1 MYNAGHPL
9 TNACRE
15 ALAMSRIVSFVV
27 LFTIVVLVGGLSFM
41 VMSSFLLPMFLALV
55 LAVIFRPLHKWF
67 IARSAGHDRVAAGLT
82 TSAILLIVLI
92 PTLLIL
98 TRAAAEAFSL
108 ATELDPEV
116 VRQRLS
122 QLRREFHLEMP
133 PQDVQQTLEAMD
145 GPVDEIEYWSRQRDR
160 TVDRLAAPLKML
172 ENDTR
177 SIHVQLALEGEPR
190 ADDSFTL
197 EARQHI
203 AAAWQSLEDSLAGAR
218 AALDQHGPDA
228 PELAK
233 PLAEVPQ
240 AFRAFRESLLGTPTI
255 AWLRRQVNPSDE
267 QIEAFREEVRQTA
280 TPLALGTGQAVGG
293 YVGGVV
299 VGLGVM
305 ILSLY
310 YFLADGPAMIRALMH
325 LSPLD
330 DRYEEQLLNEFAT
343 ISRAVV
349 LATLLS
355 AFAQG
360 LLASIGYFF
369 AGFHSVFLLT
379 VMTMLLAMI
388 PFVGAA
394 AVWGAGSLW
403 LLFYEQRFYP
413 ALALAIYGALVVS
426 MIDNVIKPM
435 VLHGQSKLHP
445 LLALLS
451 ILGGIKA
458 MGPIGIFVG
467 PMGMAFLQ
475 ALLHMLHTELMAL
488 DDPQQPPKT
497 ISAPPAA

>member
-1 MYNAGHPL
+1 VRAQGGFG
-9 TNACRE
+9 
-15 ALAMSRIVSFVV
+15 MSRIVSFVV
-27 LFTIVVLVGGLSFM
+27 LVAIVVLVGALSFK

-82 TSAILLIVLI
+82 TAAILLIVLI

-98 TRAAAEAFSL
+98 SRAAAEAFSL

-116 VRQRLS
+116 VLERLS
-122 QLRREFHLEMP
+122 ELRRKLHLEMP
-133 PQDVQQTLEAMD
+133 PPEVQDTLESMATRL
-145 GPVDEIEYWSRQRDR
+145 DEIQDSLRLRNRPPDEVVGLVESLQRAAQFIHDQLG
-160 TVDRLAAPLKML
+160 LAGP
-172 ENDTR
+172 
-177 SIHVQLALEGEPR
+177 PR
-190 ADDSFTL
+190 AQDSFTP
-197 EARQHI
+197 EAREHV
-203 AAAWQSLEDSLAGAR
+203 AASWQSLEDALGQFHEVAHDPS
-218 AALDQHGPDA
+218 AA
-228 PELAK
+228 
-233 PLAEVPQ
+233 AEALPTVQ
-240 AFRAFRESLLGTPTI
+240 TAFRTFRESLLGSQTI
-255 AWLRRQVNPSDE
+255 AWLRRQVNPSAE
-267 QIEAFREEVRQTA
+267 QIAALQEEVRQMA
-280 TPLALGTGQAVGG
+280 TPLALGTGQRVGG
-293 YVGGVV
+293 IVGGLV

-305 ILSLY
+305 VLSLY
-310 YFLADGPAMIRALMH
+310 YFLADGPTMIRALMH

-330 DRYEEQLLNEFAT
+330 DRYEEQLLNEFST

-369 AGFHSVFLLT
+369 AGFESVFLLT
-379 VMTMLLAMI
+379 VVTMLLAMI

-394 AVWGAGSLW
+394 AVWGACSLW
-403 LLFYEQRFYP
+403 LLLYEQRLSAAI
-413 ALALAIYGALVVS
+413 ALAVYGSLVVS
-426 MIDNVIKPM
+426 MIDNLIKPM

-458 MGPIGIFVG
+458 LGPIGIFVG

-488 DDPQQPPKT
+488 DDPAQERAAKAAT
-497 ISAPPAA
+497 PAA

>member
-1 MYNAGHPL
+1 
-9 TNACRE
+9 
-15 ALAMSRIVSFVV
+15 MSRIVSFVALV
-27 LFTIVVLVGGLSFM
+27 TIVVLVGALSFK

-82 TSAILLIVLI
+82 TAAILLIVLI

-98 TRAAAEAFSL
+98 SRAAAEAFSL

-116 VRQRLS
+116 VRERLS

-133 PQDVQQTLEAMD
+133 AQEVQETLDAM
-145 GPVDEIEYWSRQRDR
+145 GRSVDEIEYWGRQQDKTTDR
-160 TVDRLAAPLKML
+160 IAMPLKSL
-172 ENDTR
+172 EDQMR
-177 SIHVQLALEGEPR
+177 LIHAQLSLAGPAR

-203 AAAWQSLEDSLAGAR
+203 AASWQTLNDVLGQAHASLDKGASDEPEFAKSLAEI
-218 AALDQHGPDA
+218 P
-228 PELAK
+228 P
-233 PLAEVPQ
+233 
-240 AFRAFRESLLGTPTI
+240 AFRAFSESLLGTQTV
-255 AWLRRQVNPSDE
+255 AWLRRQVNPSDD
-267 QIEAFREEVRQTA
+267 QIEAFREEVRQMA

-293 YVGGVV
+293 FVGGIV

-305 ILSLY
+305 IISLY

-330 DRYEEQLLNEFAT
+330 DRYEEQLLNEFST

-369 AGFHSVFLLT
+369 AGFESVFLLT
-379 VMTMLLAMI
+379 VVTMLLAMI

-394 AVWGAGSLW
+394 AVWGACSLW
-403 LLFYEQRFYP
+403 LLFYEQRMYP
-413 ALALAIYGALVVS
+413 ALALATYGALVVS
-426 MIDNVIKPM
+426 MIDNLIKPM

-451 ILGGIKA
+451 ILGGMKA
-458 MGPIGIFVG
+458 LGPIGIFVG

-488 DDPQQPPKT
+488 DDPAGVAKT
-497 ISAPPAA
+497 MPGPPAV

>member
-1 MYNAGHPL
+1 
-9 TNACRE
+9 
-15 ALAMSRIVSFVV
+15 MSRIVSFIV
-27 LFTIVVLVGGLSFM
+27 LLTIAILVGALSFM

-67 IARSAGHDRVAAGLT
+67 ISRSAGHVRVAAGMT

-108 ATELDPEV
+108 ATELDPAV
-116 VRQRLS
+116 VRERLS

-133 PQDVQQTLEAMD
+133 PQNVQDTLAAI
-145 GPVDEIEYWSRQRDR
+145 GFYVDEIADGIELPNQP
-160 TVDRLAAPLKML
+160 VDKIPEHLHQL
-172 ENDTR
+172 EAQLNV
-177 SIHVQLALEGEPR
+177 IHAQLAL
-190 ADDSFTL
+190 DDPKRVDESFNP

-203 AAAWQSLEDSLAGAR
+203 AASWQAFH
-218 AALDQHGPDA
+218 DQ
-228 PELAK
+228 ETR
-233 PLAEVPQ
+233 LAEAINDMPLFT
-240 AFRAFRESLLGTPTI
+240 ARFPETMAAYTTFRESLMGSQTV
-255 AWLRRQVNPSDE
+255 AWLRRQVNPDDD
-267 QIEAFREEVRQTA
+267 QIRAFQERIRQTA
-280 TPLALGTGQAVGG
+280 TPLAVGTGQAVGG
-293 YVGGVV
+293 FLGNVI

-305 ILSLY
+305 IISLY

-330 DRYEEQLLNEFAT
+330 DRYEEQLLNEFST

-369 AGFHSVFLLT
+369 AGFQSVFLLT
-379 VMTMLLAMI
+379 VVTMLLAMI

-394 AVWGAGSLW
+394 AVWGACSLW
-403 LLFYEQRFYP
+403 LLFYEQRSMA
-413 ALALAIYGALVVS
+413 ALALALYGALVVS
-426 MIDNVIKPM
+426 MIDNLIKPM

-451 ILGGIKA
+451 ILGGMKA
-458 MGPIGIFVG
+458 LGPIGIFVG

-475 ALLHMLHTELMAL
+475 ALLHMLHTEIVAL
-488 DDPQQPPKT
+488 DE
-497 ISAPPAA
+497 SAPRETPQLMPPVA

>member
-1 MYNAGHPL
+1 
-9 TNACRE
+9 
-15 ALAMSRIVSFVV
+15 MSRIVSFVV
-27 LFTIVVLVGGLSFM
+27 LLTIAILVGALSFM

-67 IARSAGHDRVAAGLT
+67 ISRSAGHVRVAAGLT

-98 TRAAAEAFSL
+98 TRAAAEAFTL

-116 VRQRLS
+116 VRERLS

-133 PQDVQQTLEAMD
+133 PQNVQETLSAIGFE
-145 GPVDEIEYWSRQRDR
+145 VDEISDGVHLHIR
-160 TVDRLAAPLKML
+160 TPEELVRHVQQLQTHLD
-172 ENDTR
+172 
-177 SIHVQLALEGEPR
+177 SIHTQLDLAGPPR
-190 ADDSFTL
+190 ADESFNL

-203 AAAWQSLEDSLAGAR
+203 AASWQAFH
-218 AALDQHGPDA
+218 DQVA
-228 PELAK
+228 Q
-233 PLAEVPQ
+233 LAERKNDMP
-240 AFRAFRESLLGTPTI
+240 AFAAEMPEVMQTYSTFRESLMGSPTL
-255 AWLRRQVNPSDE
+255 AWLRRQVNPTDE
-267 QIEAFREEVRQTA
+267 QILALKEEVRQGA
-280 TPLALGTGQAVGG
+280 TPLALGTGQAVSGFLG
-293 YVGGVV
+293 KFV

-310 YFLADGPAMIRALMH
+310 YFLADGPSMIRALMH

-330 DRYEEQLLNEFAT
+330 DRYEEQLLNEFST

-360 LLASIGYFF
+360 LLASIGYFLC
-369 AGFHSVFLLT
+369 GFHSVFLLT
-379 VMTMLLAMI
+379 VVTMLLAMI

-394 AVWGAGSLW
+394 AVWGACSLW
-403 LLFYEQRFYP
+403 LLFYEQRTMA
-413 ALALAIYGALVVS
+413 ALGLAVYGALVVS
-426 MIDNVIKPM
+426 MIDNLIKPM

-451 ILGGIKA
+451 ILGGMKA
-458 MGPIGIFVG
+458 LGPIGIFVG

-488 DDPQQPPKT
+488 DEASPKDV
-497 ISAPPAA
+497 AEVPPPAV

>member
-1 MYNAGHPL
+1 
-9 TNACRE
+9 
-15 ALAMSRIVSFVV
+15 MSRIVSFIV
-27 LFTIVVLVGGLSFM
+27 LVTIVVLVGALSFK

-67 IARSAGHDRVAAGLT
+67 IARAAGHDRVAAGLT
-82 TSAILLIVLI
+82 TAAILLIVLI

-116 VRQRLS
+116 VRERLS
-122 QLRREFHLEMP
+122 HLRRKFDMEMP
-133 PQDVQQTLEAMD
+133 PQDVQQSLAAMD
-145 GPVDEIEYWSRQRDR
+145 TILDQIQDGVQLKNETSAELAAHVQALSAAMR
-160 TVDRLAAPLKML
+160 TVH
-172 ENDTR
+172 E
-177 SIHVQLALEGEPR
+177 QLSLGQPPGP
-190 ADDSFTL
+190 DDPFTAK
-197 EARQHI
+197 ARQTI
-203 AAAWQSLEDSLAGAR
+203 AAAWQ
-218 AALDQHGPDA
+218 ALDDHLERLSQLSPDTPA
-228 PELAK
+228 FAESL
-233 PLAEVPQ
+233 PLTSS
-240 AFRAFRESLLGTPTI
+240 AFHTFRESLLGTQVV
-255 AWLRRQVNPSDE
+255 AWLRRQVNPSED
-267 QIEAFREEVRQTA
+267 QIRAFQDEVRHAA

-293 YVGGVV
+293 FLGGVV

-305 ILSLY
+305 IISLY
-310 YFLADGPAMIRALMH
+310 YFLADGPTMIRALMH

-330 DRYEEQLLNEFAT
+330 DRYEEELLNEFST

-369 AGFHSVFLLT
+369 AGFQSVFLLT
-379 VMTMLLAMI
+379 VVTMLLAMI

-394 AVWGAGSLW
+394 AVWGACSLW
-403 LLFYEQRFYP
+403 LLVYDQRTGA
-413 ALALAIYGALVVS
+413 ALALAAYGALVVS
-426 MIDNVIKPM
+426 MIDNLIKPM

-451 ILGGIKA
+451 ILGGMKA
-458 MGPIGIFVG
+458 LGPIGIFVG

-488 DDPQQPPKT
+488 DE
-497 ISAPPAA
+497 PATTGIGKAGLPGDQAS

>member
-1 MYNAGHPL
+1 
-9 TNACRE
+9 
-15 ALAMSRIVSFVV
+15 MSRIVSFVALV
-27 LFTIVVLVGGLSFM
+27 TIVVLVGALSFK

-67 IARSAGHDRVAAGLT
+67 IARSAGHERVAAGLT
-82 TSAILLIVLI
+82 TTAILLIVLI

-98 TRAAAEAFSL
+98 SRAAAEAFSL
-108 ATELDPEV
+108 ATELKPQIISE
-116 VRQRLS
+116 RLS

-133 PQDVQQTLEAMD
+133 PADVQQTLQGMRTELDQIED
-145 GPVDEIEYWSRQRDR
+145 GLKQHDR
-160 TVDRLAAPLKML
+160 TAPQLGKLVAALEVDMQ
-172 ENDTR
+172 NVHD
-177 SIHVQLALEGEPR
+177 QLALAKPPQAE
-190 ADDSFTL
+190 DSFTP
-197 EARQHI
+197 EDREHI
-203 AAAWQSLEDSLAGAR
+203 AAAWQLLHDNLEKFAEFEPDSQEFA
-218 AALDQHGPDA
+218 AALPSVVTSFGS
-228 PELAK
+228 
-233 PLAEVPQ
+233 
-240 AFRAFRESLLGTPTI
+240 FRESLVGSQTLE
-255 AWLRRQVNPSDE
+255 WLRRQVNPGEE
-267 QIEAFREEVRQTA
+267 QIGAMQEQVRQLV

-293 YVGGVV
+293 FV

-310 YFLADGPAMIRALMH
+310 YFLADGPTMIRGLMH

-330 DRYEEQLLNEFAT
+330 DRYEEQLLNEFST

-369 AGFHSVFLLT
+369 AGFQSVFLLT
-379 VMTMLLAMI
+379 VVTMLLAMI

-394 AVWGAGSLW
+394 AVWGACSLW
-403 LLFYEQRFYP
+403 LLVYDQRTGAAI
-413 ALALAIYGALVVS
+413 ALAVYGTLVVS
-426 MIDNVIKPM
+426 MIDNLIKPM

-451 ILGGIKA
+451 ILGGMKA
-458 MGPIGIFVG
+458 LGPIGIFVG

-475 ALLHMLHTELMAL
+475 ALLNMLHTELMAL
-488 DDPQQPPKT
+488 DEPTPTPT
-497 ISAPPAA
+497 ARPEISKS

>member
-1 MYNAGHPL
+1 
-9 TNACRE
+9 
-15 ALAMSRIVSFVV
+15 MSRIVSFVV
-27 LFTIVVLVGGLSFM
+27 LVAIVVLVGALSFK

-55 LAVIFRPLHKWF
+55 LTVIFHPLHKWF
-67 IARSAGHDRVAAGLT
+67 IARSAGHHRVAAGLT
-82 TSAILLIVLI
+82 TAAILLIVLI

-98 TRAAAEAFSL
+98 SRAAGEAFSL

-116 VRQRLS
+116 VRERLS

-133 PQDVQQTLEAMD
+133 TKDVQDTLNDMSGRLEEVA
-145 GPVDEIEYWSRQRDR
+145 YWSRQPGD
-160 TVDRLAAPLKML
+160 TSDRLTALVASFESDTML
-172 ENDTR
+172 
-177 SIHVQLALEGEPR
+177 IHKQLALADPARE
-190 ADDSFTL
+190 DDSFTV

-203 AAAWQSLEDSLAGAR
+203 ADSWKALHEAIPPPPP
-218 AALDQHGPDA
+218 AALDGP
-228 PELAK
+228 EFAK
-233 PLAEVPQ
+233 SLPAVE
-240 AFRAFRESLLGTPTI
+240 AAYRTFRESLLGSPTI
-255 AWLRRQVNPSDE
+255 ASLRRQVNPSEE
-267 QIEAFREEVRQTA
+267 QIRNFLEQVRQMA
-280 TPLALGTGQAVGG
+280 TPWALGTGQAVGG
-293 YVGGVV
+293 FVGGVV

-305 ILSLY
+305 IISLY

-330 DRYEEQLLNEFAT
+330 DRYEEQLLNEFST

-369 AGFHSVFLLT
+369 AGFQSVFLLT
-379 VMTMLLAMI
+379 VVTMLLAMI

-394 AVWGAGSLW
+394 AVWGACSLW
-403 LLFYEQRFYP
+403 LLFYEQRMGA
-413 ALALAIYGALVVS
+413 ALALAAYGTLVVS

-451 ILGGIKA
+451 ILGGMKA
-458 MGPIGIFVG
+458 LGPIGIFVG

-475 ALLHMLHTELMAL
+475 SLLHMLHTELMAL
-488 DDPQQPPKT
+488 DDPAQPIKRMPN
-497 ISAPPAA
+497 PPAA

>member
-1 MYNAGHPL
+1 
-9 TNACRE
+9 
-15 ALAMSRIVSFVV
+15 MSRIVSFVV
-27 LFTIVVLVGGLSFM
+27 LVAIVVLVGALSFK

-55 LAVIFRPLHKWF
+55 LTVIFHPLHKWF
-67 IARSAGHDRVAAGLT
+67 IARSAGHDRVAAGMT
-82 TSAILLIVLI
+82 TAAILLIVLI

-98 TRAAAEAFSL
+98 SRAAAEAFSL

-116 VRQRLS
+116 VRERLS

-133 PQDVQQTLEAMD
+133 TKDVQQTLESMAARLE
-145 GPVDEIEYWSRQRDR
+145 EIEYWSRQPGD
-160 TVDRLAAPLKML
+160 TQDRLTTLVKSFDDDTNLVHNQLSL
-172 ENDTR
+172 E
-177 SIHVQLALEGEPR
+177 EPAR
-190 ADDSFTL
+190 ADDSFTV

-203 AAAWQSLEDSLAGAR
+203 ADSWQALHGALEPLTPAAHNSAKFTE
-218 AALDQHGPDA
+218 ALPA
-228 PELAK
+228 VESS
-233 PLAEVPQ
+233 
-240 AFRAFRESLLGTPTI
+240 FRVFRESLLGSQTV
-255 AWLRRQVNPSDE
+255 AWLRRQVNPSDK
-267 QIEAFREEVRQTA
+267 QIDDFREEVRQMA

-293 YVGGVV
+293 FVGGVV

-305 ILSLY
+305 IISLY

-330 DRYEEQLLNEFAT
+330 DRYEEQLLNEFST

-369 AGFHSVFLLT
+369 AGFESVFLLT
-379 VMTMLLAMI
+379 VVTMLLAMI

-394 AVWGAGSLW
+394 AVWGACSLW
-403 LLFYEQRFYP
+403 LLFYDQRTYA
-413 ALALAIYGALVVS
+413 ALALATYGALVVS

-458 MGPIGIFVG
+458 LGPIGIFVG

-488 DDPQQPPKT
+488 DDPGQGTKT
-497 ISAPPAA
+497 MPSPPAA

>member
-1 MYNAGHPL
+1 
-9 TNACRE
+9 
-15 ALAMSRIVSFVV
+15 MSRIVSFIV
-27 LFTIVVLVGGLSFM
+27 LVTMVVLVGALSFM

-55 LAVIFRPLHKWF
+55 LTVIFRPLHKWF

-82 TSAILLIVLI
+82 TAAILLIVLI

-98 TRAAAEAFSL
+98 TRAAVEAFSL
-108 ATELDPEV
+108 ATELKPEI
-116 VRQRLS
+116 VRERLS
-122 QLRREFHLEMP
+122 ELRREFHLEMP
-133 PQDVQQTLEAMD
+133 AQQVQDTLKEMSD
-145 GPVDEIEYWSRQRDR
+145 DLEQIEFWSRQQDG
-160 TVDRLAAPLKML
+160 TAERLSPMVEKLRH
-172 ENDTR
+172 EEQVIYD
-177 SIHVQLALEGEPR
+177 QLALSDPQN
-190 ADDSFTL
+190 DDRSFTV
-197 EARQHI
+197 EAREHI
-203 AAAWQSLEDSLAGAR
+203 ATSWQ
-218 AALDQHGPDA
+218 ALDKQTKALEQPSPGA
-228 PELAK
+228 PEFTSA
-233 PLAEVPQ
+233 VPGVMS
-240 AFRAFRESLLGTPTI
+240 AFGTFRDSLLGSQTV
-255 AWLRRQVNPSDE
+255 AWLRRQLNPSDD
-267 QIEAFREEVRQTA
+267 QILALLGELRQMA
-280 TPLALGTGQAVGG
+280 TPLALGTGGLIVG
-293 YVGGVV
+293 V
-299 VGLGVM
+299 GVM

-330 DRYEEQLLNEFAT
+330 DRYEEQLLNEFST

-369 AGFHSVFLLT
+369 AGFESVFLLT
-379 VMTMLLAMI
+379 VVTMLLAMI

-394 AVWGAGSLW
+394 AVWGACSVW
-403 LLFYEQRFYP
+403 LLFYDQRTT
-413 ALALAIYGALVVS
+413 AAVALAIYGALVVS
-426 MIDNVIKPM
+426 MIDNIIKPM

-458 MGPIGIFVG
+458 LGPIGIFVG

-488 DDPQQPPKT
+488 DDPAQPHLDRPGLPT
-497 ISAPPAA
+497 T

>member
-1 MYNAGHPL
+1 
-9 TNACRE
+9 
-15 ALAMSRIVSFVV
+15 MSRIVSFVV
-27 LFTIVVLVGGLSFM
+27 LVTIVVLVGALSFK

-67 IARSAGHDRVAAGLT
+67 IARAAGHDRVAAGMT
-82 TSAILLIVLI
+82 TAAILLIVLI

-98 TRAAAEAFSL
+98 SRAAAEAFSL

-116 VRQRLS
+116 VRERLS
-122 QLRREFHLEMP
+122 ELRRKLHLEMP
-133 PQDVQQTLEAMD
+133 APEVQDTLDTMGKHLA
-145 GPVDEIEYWSRQRDR
+145 EIEDSVRPGNQKGEDVVGLVKSLQRAAQFIHDQLG
-160 TVDRLAAPLKML
+160 LAGP
-172 ENDTR
+172 
-177 SIHVQLALEGEPR
+177 PR
-190 ADDSFTL
+190 AEDSFSP
-197 EARQHI
+197 EARQHVAASWQALDDALATLHKVASEPS
-203 AAAWQSLEDSLAGAR
+203 AAAD
-218 AALDQHGPDA
+218 AL
-228 PELAK
+228 PEVEAS
-233 PLAEVPQ
+233 
-240 AFRAFRESLLGTPTI
+240 FRTFRESLLGSQTV

-267 QIEAFREEVRQTA
+267 QIVGFQEEVRQMA
-280 TPLALGTGQAVGG
+280 TPLALGTGQRVGG
-293 YVGGVV
+293 LVGGLV

-310 YFLADGPAMIRALMH
+310 YFLADGPTMIRALMH

-330 DRYEEQLLNEFAT
+330 DRYEEQLLNEFST

-369 AGFHSVFLLT
+369 AGFESVFLLT
-379 VMTMLLAMI
+379 VVTMLLAMI

-394 AVWGAGSLW
+394 AVWGACSLW
-403 LLFYEQRFYP
+403 LLLYEQRLTAAI
-413 ALALAIYGALVVS
+413 ALAVYGTLVVS

-458 MGPIGIFVG
+458 LGPIGIFVG

-488 DDPQQPPKT
+488 DDPTQERTAKT
-497 ISAPPAA
+497 AAPPA

>member
-1 MYNAGHPL
+1 
-9 TNACRE
+9 
-15 ALAMSRIVSFVV
+15 MSRIVSFIV
-27 LFTIVVLVGGLSFM
+27 LLTIAILVGALSFV

-67 IARSAGHDRVAAGLT
+67 MSRSAGHVRVAAGFT

-98 TRAAAEAFSL
+98 TRAAAEAASL
-108 ATELDPEV
+108 ASELEPKVIRE
-116 VRQRLS
+116 RLS
-122 QLRREFHLEMP
+122 QLRREFNLEMP
-133 PQDVQQTLEAMD
+133 PQDVQKTLAAIGLE
-145 GPVDEIEYWSRQRDR
+145 VDEIADGVKLHNQTPE
-160 TVDRLAAPLKML
+160 RLAQ
-172 ENDTR
+172 
-177 SIHVQLALEGEPR
+177 HVQDLEVQLNTIH
-190 ADDSFTL
+190 AQLDLDDPKQVDATFNVET
-197 EARQHI
+197 RQHI
-203 AAAWQSLEDSLAGAR
+203 AASWQAFHDKEK
-218 AALDQHGPDA
+218 H
-228 PELAK
+228 
-233 PLAEVPQ
+233 LAEAQDDMPLFTDRLP
-240 AFRAFRESLLGTPTI
+240 AMMTAYTTFRESLMGSQI
-255 AWLRRQVNPSDE
+255 VAWLRRLVNPNDE
-267 QIEAFREEVRQTA
+267 QIRSFQEYFLQLF
-280 TPLALGTGQAVGG
+280 TPLAVGTGQAAGNII
-293 YVGGVV
+293 

-305 ILSLY
+305 VLSLY

-330 DRYEEQLLNEFAT
+330 DRYEEQLLNEFST

-369 AGFHSVFLLT
+369 AGFQSVFLLT
-379 VMTMLLAMI
+379 VVTMLLAMI

-394 AVWGAGSLW
+394 AVWGACSLW
-403 LLFYEQRFYP
+403 LLLYEQRTMA
-413 ALALAIYGALVVS
+413 ALALALYGALVVS
-426 MIDNVIKPM
+426 MIDNLIKPM

-451 ILGGIKA
+451 ILGGMKVL
-458 MGPIGIFVG
+458 GPIGIFVG

-488 DDPQQPPKT
+488 DEPAQKEIPQP
-497 ISAPPAA
+497 APPPA

>member
-1 MYNAGHPL
+1 
-9 TNACRE
+9 
-15 ALAMSRIVSFVV
+15 MSRIVSFVV
-27 LFTIVVLVGGLSFM
+27 LLTIAILVGALSFM

-67 IARSAGHDRVAAGLT
+67 ISRAAGHDRIAAGVT

-98 TRAAAEAFSL
+98 TRAAGEAVEI
-108 ATELDPEV
+108 ATEIKPQV
-116 VRQRLS
+116 VGDRLS

-133 PQDVQQTLEAMD
+133 PEDVQLTLQSIGLE
-145 GPVDEIEYWSRQRDR
+145 VDEIADGVHLHSRTLDELHGLAGRLDRDL
-160 TVDRLAAPLKML
+160 DQ
-172 ENDTR
+172 
-177 SIHVQLALEGEPR
+177 IHAQLALENPE
-190 ADDSFTL
+190 AEDESFNH

-203 AAAWQSLEDSLAGAR
+203 AASWQRFDEQVVRLTEGAPDLPAFTTALPDLE
-218 AALDQHGPDA
+218 AAYTT
-228 PELAK
+228 
-233 PLAEVPQ
+233 
-240 AFRAFRESLLGTPTI
+240 FRESLLGSPTI
-255 AWLRRQVNPSDE
+255 AWLRRQMNPSDE
-267 QIEAFREEVRQTA
+267 QIRSFLESLQRWAMPF
-280 TPLALGTGQAVGG
+280 LFGTGQAVGG
-293 YVGGVV
+293 FLGSVV

-310 YFLADGPAMIRALMH
+310 YFLADGPSMIRALMH

-330 DRYEEQLLNEFAT
+330 DRYEEELLNEFST

-369 AGFHSVFLLT
+369 AGFESVFLLT
-379 VMTMLLAMI
+379 VVTMLLAMI

-394 AVWGAGSLW
+394 AVWGACSLW
-403 LLFYEQRFYP
+403 MLFYEQRAMP
-413 ALALAIYGALVVS
+413 ALALALYGALVVS
-426 MIDNVIKPM
+426 MIDNLIKPM

-451 ILGGIKA
+451 ILGGMKA
-458 MGPIGIFVG
+458 LGPIGIFVG

-475 ALLHMLHTELMAL
+475 ALLHMLHAELIAL
-488 DDPQQPPKT
+488 GE
-497 ISAPPAA
+497 PAQAQIARPALPAE

>member
-1 MYNAGHPL
+1 
-9 TNACRE
+9 
-15 ALAMSRIVSFVV
+15 MSRIVSFVV
-27 LFTIVVLVGGLSFM
+27 LLTIAILVGVLSFM

-67 IARSAGHDRVAAGLT
+67 ISRSAGHVRVAAGLT

-98 TRAAAEAFSL
+98 SRAAAEAFTL

-116 VRQRLS
+116 VRERLS

-133 PQDVQQTLEAMD
+133 PEDVQKTLASIGFD
-145 GPVDEIEYWSRQRDR
+145 VDEIADGVHFHLR
-160 TVDRLAAPLKML
+160 TPDELRALVERLGKDL
-172 ENDTR
+172 ET
-177 SIHVQLALEGEPR
+177 IHAQLALEGPLG
-190 ADDSFTL
+190 ADESFTI
-197 EARQHI
+197 EAREHI
-203 AAAWQSLEDSLAGAR
+203 AASWQKFHEQDVRLQEALSDMPVFA
-218 AALDQHGPDA
+218 AAL
-228 PELAK
+228 PE
-233 PLAEVPQ
+233 VQ
-240 AFRAFRESLLGTPTI
+240 STYTVFRESLLGSQTV
-255 AWLRRQVNPSDE
+255 AWLRRQVNPSEE
-267 QIEAFREEVRQTA
+267 QIRALQEQVRQFA

-293 YVGGVV
+293 FLGNVV

-310 YFLADGPAMIRALMH
+310 YFLADGPSMIRALMH

-330 DRYEEQLLNEFAT
+330 DRYEEQLLNEFST

-369 AGFHSVFLLT
+369 AGFESVFLLT
-379 VMTMLLAMI
+379 VVTMLLAMI

-394 AVWGAGSLW
+394 AVWGACSLW
-403 LLFYEQRFYP
+403 LLFYEQRTMP
-413 ALALAIYGALVVS
+413 ALALALYGALVVS
-426 MIDNVIKPM
+426 MIDNLIKPM

-451 ILGGIKA
+451 ILGGMKA
-458 MGPIGIFVG
+458 LGPIGIFVG

-488 DDPQQPPKT
+488 DDPAQALITKA
-497 ISAPPAA
+497 APPAG